1 MTILEQVI
9 VAPQSAKGTEITA
22 AAFGMNLV
30 AGYERFGT
38 KPWEKF
44 DEIQA
49 SIGSKAVRFQGGSGA
64 ELLFDYANPQATV
77 ALDSSGNLV
86 QLIAP
91 DAFLQYCA
99 STGTKATIELPV
111 MQLLTGDRYGAR
123 DFDATKATLVRDYV
137 DHLLDTAGPQGI
149 ATLELGNEYATYM
162 TSTEYGKV
170 ASAVALIAH
179 QEIEKYY
186 AAHPGNDAVK
196 PLVAVQ
202 VWGQSTGGTYSL
214 ADLASRNQTVMAQFS
229 ADELASVTAV
239 TDHFYY
245 DEGANAG
252 KPNYQIYSN
261 IQTSVGYSLDLMNAW
276 STQTGRSLD
285 TIFSEWN
292 VNFHDAQNYGLKQ
305 IPVLLELFT
314 SFVAGGVDQMDFW
327 STMYNA
333 TSLADYQGNLQAAG
347 TLFKVMAQDLIG
359 LQATEVPVTSAN
371 YDIHAFSGKGH
382 AVLFVSSLIDDAMT
396 LKMDLS
402 AYLDRYDLT
411 SARLMQV
418 DLTKAD
424 GVYKGVTGLAPWAE
438 ADAPILVKPQDIAA
452 LLSGGNWTEYLGAHE
467 TLVLEFTQAPTVL
480 GTGSKDKMT
489 GLATD
494 DRMNALGSND
504 LMNGMGGNDTL
515 IGGDG
520 NDTILGG
527 SGHDRIIG
535 GTGADSLLG
544 GTGND
549 TIDGNVGNDL
559 IYGGDGDDYLA
570 GGSGTDRI
578 WGGAGSDA
586 FVFRAGEIG
595 PEIVADFSSAQNDF
609 LVYNGITPVSAS
621 DFLVEVRAI
630 HGLGVETTPD
640 LVVRLAS
647 TGQVLWQLQDA
658 GNLTSLTL
666 QDADTGTVFALL

>member
-1 MTILEQVI
+1 
-9 VAPQSAKGTEITA
+9 
-22 AAFGMNLV
+22 
-30 AGYERFGT
+30 
-38 KPWEKF
+38 
-44 DEIQA
+44 
-49 SIGSKAVRFQGGSGA
+49 
-64 ELLFDYANPQATV
+64 
-77 ALDSSGNLV
+77 
-86 QLIAP
+86 
-91 DAFLQYCA
+91 
-99 STGTKATIELPV
+99 
-111 MQLLTGDRYGAR
+111 
-123 DFDATKATLVRDYV
+123 
-137 DHLLDTAGPQGI
+137 
-149 ATLELGNEYATYM
+149 
-162 TSTEYGKV
+162 
-170 ASAVALIAH
+170 
-179 QEIEKYY
+179 
-186 AAHPGNDAVK
+186 
-196 PLVAVQ
+196 
-202 VWGQSTGGTYSL
+202 
-214 ADLASRNQTVMAQFS
+214 
-229 ADELASVTAV
+229 
-239 TDHFYY
+239 
-245 DEGANAG
+245 
-252 KPNYQIYSN
+252 
-261 IQTSVGYSLDLMNAW
+261 
-276 STQTGRSLD
+276 
-285 TIFSEWN
+285 
-292 VNFHDAQNYGLKQ
+292 
-305 IPVLLELFT
+305 
-314 SFVAGGVDQMDFW
+314 
-327 STMYNA
+327 
-333 TSLADYQGNLQAAG
+333 
-347 TLFKVMAQDLIG
+347 
-359 LQATEVPVTSAN
+359 
-371 YDIHAFSGKGH
+371 
-382 AVLFVSSLIDDAMT
+382 
-396 LKMDLS
+396 
-402 AYLDRYDLT
+402 
-411 SARLMQV
+411 
-418 DLTKAD
+418 
-424 GVYKGVTGLAPWAE
+424 
-438 ADAPILVKPQDIAA
+438 
-452 LLSGGNWTEYLGAHE
+452 
-467 TLVLEFTQAPTVL
+467 
-480 GTGSKDKMT
+480 MT